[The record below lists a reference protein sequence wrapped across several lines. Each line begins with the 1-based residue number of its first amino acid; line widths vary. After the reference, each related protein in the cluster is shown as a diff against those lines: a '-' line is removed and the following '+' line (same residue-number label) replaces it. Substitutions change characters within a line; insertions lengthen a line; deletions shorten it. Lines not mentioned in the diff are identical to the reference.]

1 LRKIVTGGA
10 GYRLA
15 EVNWHLSRRRFLP
28 ITWGMDSRPIS
39 WRPLG
44 QLFVEKGLLT
54 EDRLER
60 ALAVQEMTGGRL
72 GDKLVELGFVTR
84 HALARLLAEQYDGE
98 FTVDTGFG
106 TGLLVELERRS
117 GGVPEDA
124 VVATAPAPSDPDP
137 HQLGLIP
144 GLYDVVKTPLAALE
158 EVWARLAAAEARI
171 ADLELQLGQ
180 ARRPATA

>member
-1 LRKIVTGGA
+1 MD
-10 GYRLA
+10 
-15 EVNWHLSRRRFLP
+15 NSP
-28 ITWGMDSRPIS
+28 IF

-54 EDRLER
+54 EDRLEH

-72 GDKLVELGFVTR
+72 GDKLVELGFVSR

-106 TGLLVELERRS
+106 TGLLVELERRN
-117 GGVPEDA
+117 GGSPDVDVVSPVTPVDPEPLE
-124 VVATAPAPSDPDP
+124 T
-137 HQLGLIP
+137 GLIP

-171 ADLELQLGQ
+171 ADLEFQLGQ
-180 ARRPATA
+180 AGPATA

>member
-1 LRKIVTGGA
+1 
-10 GYRLA
+10 
-15 EVNWHLSRRRFLP
+15 
-28 ITWGMDSRPIS
+28 MDNGPIS

-54 EDRLER
+54 EDRLEH
-60 ALAVQEMTGGRL
+60 ALAVQELTGGRL
-72 GDKLVELGFVTR
+72 GDKLVELGFVSR

-106 TGLLVELERRS
+106 TGLLVELERRN
-117 GGVPEDA
+117 GGSPEID
-124 VVATAPAPSDPDP
+124 VSSPATHVDPEP
-137 HQLGLIP
+137 LETGLIP

-171 ADLELQLGQ
+171 ADLEFQLGQ
-180 ARRPATA
+180 SGPATA

>member
-1 LRKIVTGGA
+1 
-10 GYRLA
+10 
-15 EVNWHLSRRRFLP
+15 
-28 ITWGMDSRPIS
+28 MDDRPIS

-54 EDRLER
+54 DDRLEH
-60 ALAVQEMTGGRL
+60 ALAVQELTGGRL

-98 FTVDTGFG
+98 FTIDTGFG
-106 TGLLVELERRS
+106 TGLLVELERRN
-117 GGVPEDA
+117 GGSAEVAVESATTPGDANPEQQH
-124 VVATAPAPSDPDP
+124 T
-137 HQLGLIP
+137 GLIP

-180 ARRPATA
+180 TGPATA

>member
-1 LRKIVTGGA
+1 
-10 GYRLA
+10 
-15 EVNWHLSRRRFLP
+15 
-28 ITWGMDSRPIS
+28 MDSRPIS

-44 QLFVEKGLLT
+44 RLFVEKGLLT

-106 TGLLVELERRS
+106 TGLLVELARRS
-117 GGVPEDA
+117 GGTLEEEPEEA
-124 VVATAPAPSDPDP
+124 GVATTSSDPESFET
-137 HQLGLIP
+137 GLAP

-180 ARRPATA
+180 ARTATA